1 MHYQEFSKR
10 IKEKYPQYNDIDD
23 RELATKIVAKYP
35 QYQVDFDDNRVAS
48 QTVSTQQGANNSS
61 PIYPQVEQP
70 PVSPQ
75 GTTFAEGMGRIGNAV
90 STGVGNF
97 VDTVKAN
104 PMQFTKDSVNS
115 FVVQPTKEFL
125 GNVVN
130 PDVKKSPWLALAGG
144 IAKGA
149 VELPQNIQNT
159 VADIQDTYHGVEGMH
174 NKWNYTDS
182 IKDAV
187 KSNPVTNLAYETV
200 AEPMRNNEGLTTLAE
215 FGGMGGAG
223 LAPVKGISKLNNMA
237 KVANQTARITA
248 KLDDAQKLKYAKQI
262 DKLAKKRVAENA
274 KTYINPALKEF
285 NDNVLLGG
293 ALGALEGETLEERAS
308 NAVGGFATGAIAHGA
323 VKGAGKA
330 YNKAKPAINEAIKN
344 ASESD
349 LISKGI
355 ANIDSMLNTNISKNA
370 NELTQKRKEYRDL
383 ISKDTSLAKNLDQK
397 NTEFLESLGELSEQE
412 NLELLERI
420 KQGDKKYSYAEK
432 KAERKQ
438 KAIEQQKAREAK
450 EQQEAKEFF
459 DNLLEEEKA
468 STAPVSEVSNPVDIN
483 TPKLEGTAVKTHELP
498 ASVNPKKSHKEKI
511 ARQQEIIKQ
520 QGGVQ
525 ASDPS
530 KLNIDI
536 KSQIEAK
543 RRSKPRSF
551 VVEKSGDNT
560 YFHGEDGVSKVYNKN
575 GKSAYVAEGAR
586 SLEKRTAGEENVYKN
601 HEFYDNV
608 VEDGVNKNY
617 VKEGYHEVDA
627 SEPLY
632 KYSQDTTPEF
642 MKWYDEY
649 SKADSKTKN
658 KMLSE
663 KLKSY
668 KTQDE
673 ASKFYEK
680 FSEQEMMGNQAK
692 RAKKVG
698 DETYDTADVS
708 ETKRLTEAIENDGIS
723 YEKANKVEAEDS
735 KAFKA
740 YVNKSL
746 DSMYRGK
753 AKNAKTYIKGT
764 LMAWKNSAD
773 FQKEYNKIIDKIGKS
788 GFSPKAQEAMI
799 NEINAIADSVVNAKK
814 RFNVTYKKTE
824 FKQGE
829 LYKNAI
835 KELENANA
843 RGDLAKGKQI
853 IERNDFKRKYL
864 DANGQKALDE
874 HYTKSVEKAHKGL
887 SELGIELS
895 NENGTY
901 TAKLNKEKAIEW
913 AKNEVKAKIKDETKL
928 KKALDLLD
936 KKPEV
941 AIERAKSR
949 GQKILDANKNIIA
962 NDIKFAYEASQK
974 QFKEGKLVETGDTW
988 DRQSSDVDAGARRAE
1003 QTTKGIAEALRRDDG
1018 YTVKELSN
1026 AIKGFDKKSPE
1037 EVIKTYEKYGDL
1049 LDKQYI
1055 EESGKESVPVSELPS
1070 TKYRNIINNAFDN
1083 SSFGIP
1089 SITKLYKG
1097 FKDRLD
1103 IAKASAKA
1111 MTIDKLSQ
1119 KVEFF
1124 KEFKEDLKEFGDI
1137 KVSPMPNSM
1146 KTSSL
1151 TGKALF
1157 SIKTAFI
1164 NMDLIGNDRIKFA
1177 TTLGHELEHFK
1188 QDKLYKE
1195 YKKVPDQQKTQEM
1208 FEHIEAYEECLKVN
1222 EEKNNFY
1229 ANNVEVLSN
1238 ISRALKNLTREQKE
1252 AYINNLSRKERG
1264 IYERY
1269 KTLYN
1274 NYHNTR
1280 FEVQSREAGVKFAEK
1295 VVNSGKQRLSLGRNR
1310 RHDATGLRG
1319 WNDRSGDVQ
1328 ARTQTQSGLGE
1339 TSVSRGFD
1347 SEEINSKGKMDEAN
1361 TEAKSIQEEKVV
1373 KFTEGEFSNEKI
1385 NGNDQRRV
1393 LGDGVKVQKSNLVG
1407 TVKDGNR
1414 SNDSRKMYDQHG
1426 TSNRKLSQKERGG
1439 LNEVVRQSKEILDEF
1454 KQPTD
1459 TYSKF
1464 ESKSAEV
1471 RGAKWVADKL
1481 NKDILQAKLD
1491 DGEITQEQATNRL
1504 IQQGGGEDAVYLK
1517 QISSKQGKIIFGE
1530 KENTKVGIYGEKK
1543 SDGLAI
1549 KGSAQKYLANR
1560 FEEHIRIQR
1569 DQNIIKFLKENFS
1582 NQQKKGF
1589 VPVNTK
1595 LLRIAMT
1602 RGFSK
1607 AWYETLV
1614 KGESAIREVFPNEAQ
1629 AKAWVDLSTRTK
1641 ANEADLYIPED
1652 LFEMSIT
1659 GEKELPLDYLKTY
1672 GRKIGINQFKAMG
1685 KIAGAMLDYHN
1696 DRFKRKVLTSASFF
1710 TNNRFGNQIMLMA
1723 NASSPAEYFRSIKDA
1738 TKLKDIDVPAEIL
1751 ESTLAE
1757 TIQQELGGGSKLSFI
1772 DGVNEIK
1779 KGNTSVKRYFSNNQN
1794 NFLDNI
1800 VRLLDGTYIDAKQFD
1815 NPIHKAIAHSI
1826 NGIIAEPNAW
1836 FKQLSNTMM
1845 GINAKAERFERKQAF
1860 AQSLNK
1866 MQKEKVTQTARK
1878 MATVKHLVE
1887 EIKSDS
1893 ILRQTVIDKV
1903 ADVLGDYNNFN
1914 KFEKN
1919 FMKRIIPFY
1928 AWNRTILRHS
1938 IALCKDNPTKLALI
1952 ALKTLELHTQ
1962 DDGLEDYQH
1971 GALKTGIYDK
1981 TAGKNLVI
1989 NKTKM
1994 IPYATLFDMA
2004 SGESIGSISPGIKK
2018 PIEAVQG
2025 EKWFKPSSEIQNKRY
2040 KRMSHK
2046 GQKGYLDTKT
2056 GEFKEGG
2063 LPTGARLAYVGK
2075 DALETVYPHI
2085 GSPLTKGVLSKDVID
2100 HHNKTG
2106 EWRLPD
2112 KQYDA
2117 SLGGFYDGDYI
2128 GSYNGKA
2135 KKRSA
2140 KMKMDLGHQV
2150 ANRLTGLGLQPE
2162 QRKAQKEKWKKQSR
2176 KLRGY

>member
-35 QYQVDFDDNRVAS
+35 QYQVDFNDNRVAP
-48 QTVSTQQGANNSS
+48 QTVSTPQKASNSS
-61 PIYPQVEQP
+61 PIYPQVEQS
-70 PVSPQ
+70 PVTSQ

-104 PMQFTKDSVNS
+104 PMQFAKDSVNS
-115 FVVQPTKEFL
+115 FVVQPAKEFL
-125 GNVVN
+125 GNVLN

-159 VADIQDTYHGVEGMH
+159 VADIQDTYHGVKGMH

-262 DKLAKKRVAENA
+262 DKLAKKRVAESA

-308 NAVGGFATGAIAHGA
+308 NAVGGLATGAIAHGA
-323 VKGAGKA
+323 IKGAGKA

-355 ANIDSMLNTNISKNA
+355 ANIDSSLNTNISKNA

-383 ISKDTSLAKNLDQK
+383 ISKDTSLAKNL
-397 NTEFLESLGELSEQE
+397 TEEQIKALEKADELSTQEQ
-412 NLELLERI
+412 LELFERNL
-420 KQGDKKYSYAEK
+420 QGDKKYSYAEK

-438 KAIEQQKAREAK
+438 KDIEQQKAREAK
-450 EQQEAKEFF
+450 EQQETKEFF
-459 DNLLEEEKA
+459 DNLLEEENA

-498 ASVNPKKSHKEKI
+498 ASVNPKKLRKDKI

-520 QGGVQ
+520 QGGVK
-525 ASDPS
+525 ASDQPF
-530 KLNIDI
+530 NIDI

-586 SLEKRTAGEENVYKN
+586 SLEKRTAGEENIYKN

-617 VKEGYHEVDA
+617 VKEGYHEIDA

-632 KYSQDTTPEF
+632 KYSQDASPEF

-708 ETKRLTEAIENDGIS
+708 ETKRLTEAIEKEDIQ
-723 YEKANKVEAEDS
+723 YEKANKTEAEDS

-740 YVNKSL
+740 YVNKAW
-746 DSMYRGK
+746 DGMPRGR
-753 AKNAKTYIKGT
+753 
-764 LMAWKNSAD
+764 MKNSQSYVKGVLNSCRDTAS
-773 FQKEYNKIIDKIGKS
+773 FQKEYNRFITATQKR
-788 GFSPKAQEAMI
+788 GFSPKVQEAMV
-799 NEINAIADSVVNAKK
+799 NEINAIADSVVANKK
-814 RFNVTYKKTE
+814 QFGVEYKKTE
-824 FKQGE
+824 FKTGE

-835 KELENANA
+835 KELQDANA
-843 RGDLAKGKQI
+843 RGDLAKGKQV
-853 IERNDFKRKYL
+853 IERNDLKRKYI
-864 DANGQKALDE
+864 DSEAQKALDE
-874 HYTKSVEKAHKGL
+874 HYTKSVERAYGNL
-887 SELGIELS
+887 AELGIDVVFKD
-895 NENGTY
+895 GGY
-901 TAKLNKEKAIEW
+901 TATFDKARALSWAKKQVEAKLGNDKVKLEKALKQLE
-913 AKNEVKAKIKDETKL
+913 KNPNIAYERVKQ
-928 KKALDLLD
+928 KA
-936 KKPEV
+936 
-941 AIERAKSR
+941 
-949 GQKILDANKNIIA
+949 QKIYDANKNIIA
-962 NDIKFAYEASQK
+962 NDIKFAYEAPQK

-988 DRQSSDVDAGARRAE
+988 DRQSSDVDAGTRRAE
-1003 QTTKGIAEALRRDDG
+1003 QTAKGIENIITKEEG
-1018 YTVKELSN
+1018 YTSQELTKALDNLKGKSAKEYM
-1026 AIKGFDKKSPE
+1026 AM
-1037 EVIKTYEKYGDL
+1037 YEQYGDL
-1049 LDKQYI
+1049 LDRQYI
-1055 EESGKESVPVSELPS
+1055 ANSGKESVPVSELPS
-1070 TKYRNIINNAFDN
+1070 NTYKRVKAIDEFDTIVKNNGELKAGKISNKDYAKYGTDENLKQYAKDYPDSEIVIDKHSDTGLGAYFDNTTENIFVNADYQGSFTKKFVLDHEFRHSQQWKDPANQRIFEELWEITKNYTKSKLEATRASELVKEFYQEGKLKLRFKKDGSLHSLTVKKLNELLGEDMAKKYIDYCQNAVAYVNHILEKDANSFAQGVDNGSISKQLRTNNGVSSTKYNSSTLDGQGGRRGNNAN
-1083 SSFGIP
+1083 
-1089 SITKLYKG
+1089 
-1097 FKDRLD
+1097 
-1103 IAKASAKA
+1103 
-1111 MTIDKLSQ
+1111 
-1119 KVEFF
+1119 
-1124 KEFKEDLKEFGDI
+1124 
-1137 KVSPMPNSM
+1137 
-1146 KTSSL
+1146 
-1151 TGKALF
+1151 
-1157 SIKTAFI
+1157 
-1164 NMDLIGNDRIKFA
+1164 
-1177 TTLGHELEHFK
+1177 
-1188 QDKLYKE
+1188 
-1195 YKKVPDQQKTQEM
+1195 
-1208 FEHIEAYEECLKVN
+1208 
-1222 EEKNNFY
+1222 
-1229 ANNVEVLSN
+1229 
-1238 ISRALKNLTREQKE
+1238 
-1252 AYINNLSRKERG
+1252 
-1264 IYERY
+1264 
-1269 KTLYN
+1269 
-1274 NYHNTR
+1274 
-1280 FEVQSREAGVKFAEK
+1280 
-1295 VVNSGKQRLSLGRNR
+1295 GRVR
-1310 RHDATGLRG
+1310 R
-1319 WNDRSGDVQ
+1319 
-1328 ARTQTQSGLGE
+1328 
-1339 TSVSRGFD
+1339 
-1347 SEEINSKGKMDEAN
+1347 NSKGKMDEAN

-1373 KFTEGEFSNEKI
+1373 KFIENEFN
-1385 NGNDQRRV
+1385 
-1393 LGDGVKVQKSNLVG
+1393 
-1407 TVKDGNR
+1407 
-1414 SNDSRKMYDQHG
+1414 
-1426 TSNRKLSQKERGG
+1426 
-1439 LNEVVRQSKEILDEF
+1439 
-1454 KQPTD
+1454 QPTD

-1471 RGAKWVADKL
+1471 RGVQHHFNELDKRSFNL
-1481 NKDILQAKLD
+1481 FDKY
-1491 DGEITQEQATNRL
+1491 GTYTPEQMRNR
-1504 IQQGGGEDAVYLK
+1504 IRKQGGGDDAVYFK
-1517 QISSKQGKIIFGE
+1517 QAGQAQGKVTFGE
-1530 KENTKVGIYGEKK
+1530 QENTKVGFTGEKK
-1543 SDGLAI
+1543 YDGLKQ
-1549 KGSAQKYLANR
+1549 KGSRSQSLALGFQKD
-1560 FEEHIRIQR
+1560 IRLNHY
-1569 DQNIIKFLKENFS
+1569 DQCIEFLKRNFD
-1582 NQQKKGF
+1582 NTPREGF

-1595 LLRIAMT
+1595 LLFNTMFH
-1602 RGFSK
+1602 GQSK
-1607 AWYETLV
+1607 AYYETLA
-1614 KGESAIREVFPNEAQ
+1614 KGESAIREVFTNKAQ
-1629 AKAWVDLSTRTK
+1629 ADNWVKLAERIKAS
-1641 ANEADLYIPED
+1641 EADLYIPKD

-1685 KIAGAMLDYHN
+1685 KIAGAMLDYYN

-1738 TKLKDIDVPAEIL
+1738 IKLKDSDIPTEIL

-1757 TIQQELGGGSKLSFI
+1757 AVWQETGGKVGNKLNHLKGVKDNL
-1772 DGVNEIK
+1772 DGKNS
-1779 KGNTSVKRYFSNNQN
+1779 TKRYFSENRNNA
-1794 NFLDNI
+1794 FDNL
-1800 VRLLDGTYIDAKQFD
+1800 VRVLDGVMINTDGLTSGKKLLAQGANIAL
-1815 NPIHKAIAHSI
+1815 AI
-1826 NGIIAEPNAW
+1826 PNAV
-1836 FKQLSNTMM
+1836 FKEISNTMM

-2063 LPTGARLAYVGK
+2063 LPTGARLAYLGK

-2085 GSPLTKGVLSKDVID
+2085 GSPLTKGVSLDVIE

-2128 GSYNGKA
+2128 GSYNGNCYWQGCHNSPKTSYNSTS
-2135 KKRSA
+2135 KYCKNI
-2140 KMKMDLGHQV
+2140 D
-2150 ANRLTGLGLQPE
+2150 
-2162 QRKAQKEKWKKQSR
+2162 
-2176 KLRGY
+2176 

>member
-35 QYQVDFDDNRVAS
+35 QYQVDFDDNRVAP
-48 QTVSTQQGANNSS
+48 QTVSTPQGTSNSS
-61 PIYPQVEQP
+61 PIYPQVEQS

-104 PMQFTKDSVNS
+104 PMQFAKDSVNS
-115 FVVQPTKEFL
+115 FVVQPAKEFL
-125 GNVVN
+125 GNVLN

-182 IKDAV
+182 IKEAV

-223 LAPVKGISKLNNMA
+223 IAPVKAISKLDNMA

-262 DKLAKKRVAENA
+262 DKLAKKRVSEGA
-274 KTYINPALKEF
+274 KAYINPALKEF

-308 NAVGGFATGAIAHGA
+308 NAVGGLATGAIAHGA

-330 YNKAKPAINEAIKN
+330 YNKAKPVINEVIN
-344 ASESD
+344 GISEAD
-349 LISKGI
+349 WISKRI
-355 ANIDSMLNTNISKNA
+355 ADIDSSLNTNISKNA

-438 KAIEQQKAREAK
+438 KAIEQQKARVEK
-450 EQQEAKEFF
+450 EQQETKEFF
-459 DNLLEEEKA
+459 DNLLEEENA

-483 TPKLEGTAVKTHELP
+483 TPKLEGTTVKTHELP
-498 ASVNPKKSHKEKI
+498 AGKKVHINANPKNKVGAEISKERYEELYGKDKKARQKELNEKWDLGREVTKEEFDQIKANKKSYKEKV
-511 ARQQEIIKQ
+511 ARQRELAEQ
-520 QGGVQ
+520 QGGFKPLEQPLSDISVSNATPSVAKNNRTIDRKGRVTVWNPDGTIKTRFKRTTKQQ
-525 ASDPS
+525 APEAPVSVREELPLKQENWGKVEKLEPGEALGVKEANRDLYELRTKPQKNTNKLDADNNIIESPEYVKDKYVKPEDAQHLEDLLPSDKES
-530 KLNIDI
+530 LAKE
-536 KSQIEAK
+536 IEAQNITK
-543 RRSKPRSF
+543 DVPRVNLKEDLVKSTPAQRMADKLHNERR
-551 VVEKSGDNT
+551 
-560 YFHGEDGVSKVYNKN
+560 
-575 GKSAYVAEGAR
+575 
-586 SLEKRTAGEENVYKN
+586 
-601 HEFYDNV
+601 
-608 VEDGVNKNY
+608 
-617 VKEGYHEVDA
+617 
-627 SEPLY
+627 
-632 KYSQDTTPEF
+632 Q
-642 MKWYDEY
+642 
-649 SKADSKTKN
+649 KTWK
-658 KMLSE
+658 E
-663 KLKSY
+663 KLKSRVKSLNDETQTKSMEELIY
-668 KTQDE
+668 GDEKNQVKGASVKSSTAQAEANRAREMKQYEDIPVSNKAEFRDPITLEEVKIEKTKSN
-673 ASKFYEK
+673 AGTT
-680 FSEQEMMGNQAK
+680 FSERINNIIKSKQDGKHLSLGDIWNV
-692 RAKKVG
+692 KKHSNIVL
-698 DETYDTADVS
+698 
-708 ETKRLTEAIENDGIS
+708 R
-723 YEKANKVEAEDS
+723 
-735 KAFKA
+735 
-740 YVNKSL
+740 
-746 DSMYRGK
+746 
-753 AKNAKTYIKGT
+753 
-764 LMAWKNSAD
+764 
-773 FQKEYNKIIDKIGKS
+773 
-788 GFSPKAQEAMI
+788 
-799 NEINAIADSVVNAKK
+799 
-814 RFNVTYKKTE
+814 
-824 FKQGE
+824 
-829 LYKNAI
+829 KNAI
-835 KELENANA
+835 WNDAVRDFRLKSRKKEYIKKNRKELENIDQAIKNGKKLDYQQQNILDGYIARKDAVDIFKPKHFAMANKDYAKLIKGKGIDNLNIIITDNKKIAGGA
-843 RGDLAKGKQI
+843 RGQFNRHTNDI
-853 IERNDFKRKYL
+853 IIHRGNRTEAEIVSTIMHESQHAMDIMKIKSLPDNHPYKVFFEENANDY
-864 DANGQKALDE
+864 
-874 HYTKSVEKAHKGL
+874 
-887 SELGIELS
+887 
-895 NENGTY
+895 
-901 TAKLNKEKAIEW
+901 KAIVDYLTDNNLNLQREHL
-913 AKNEVKAKIKDETKL
+913 ANQLVANKLEHLLPFKNDKFIIDNLQEYATLLNEEVIANHIT
-928 KKALDLLD
+928 
-936 KKPEV
+936 PEV
-941 AIERAKSR
+941 ADFLYK
-949 GQKILDANKNIIA
+949 DAEK
-962 NDIKFAYEASQK
+962 
-974 QFKEGKLVETGDTW
+974 
-988 DRQSSDVDAGARRAE
+988 
-1003 QTTKGIAEALRRDDG
+1003 LRRYYDDFFEARAFN
-1018 YTVKELSN
+1018 TEN
-1026 AIKGFDKKSPE
+1026 NIKN
-1037 EVIKTYEKYGDL
+1037 GDL
-1049 LDKQYI
+1049 
-1055 EESGKESVPVSELPS
+1055 
-1070 TKYRNIINNAFDN
+1070 F
-1083 SSFGIP
+1083 
-1089 SITKLYKG
+1089 
-1097 FKDRLD
+1097 
-1103 IAKASAKA
+1103 
-1111 MTIDKLSQ
+1111 
-1119 KVEFF
+1119 
-1124 KEFKEDLKEFGDI
+1124 
-1137 KVSPMPNSM
+1137 
-1146 KTSSL
+1146 
-1151 TGKALF
+1151 
-1157 SIKTAFI
+1157 
-1164 NMDLIGNDRIKFA
+1164 
-1177 TTLGHELEHFK
+1177 
-1188 QDKLYKE
+1188 
-1195 YKKVPDQQKTQEM
+1195 
-1208 FEHIEAYEECLKVN
+1208 YE
-1222 EEKNNFY
+1222 
-1229 ANNVEVLSN
+1229 
-1238 ISRALKNLTREQKE
+1238 
-1252 AYINNLSRKERG
+1252 
-1264 IYERY
+1264 
-1269 KTLYN
+1269 
-1274 NYHNTR
+1274 
-1280 FEVQSREAGVKFAEK
+1280 
-1295 VVNSGKQRLSLGRNR
+1295 LGRHIQKSNGGNILNR
-1310 RHDATGLRG
+1310 GY
-1319 WNDRSGDVQ
+1319 
-1328 ARTQTQSGLGE
+1328 ARTQGQGHIAYRSVQQTEHRPHSGKNVQTNNRE
-1339 TSVSRGFD
+1339 KGFLELD
-1347 SEEINSKGKMDEAN
+1347 SS
-1361 TEAKSIQEEKVV
+1361 
-1373 KFTEGEFSNEKI
+1373 EFN
-1385 NGNDQRRV
+1385 
-1393 LGDGVKVQKSNLVG
+1393 
-1407 TVKDGNR
+1407 
-1414 SNDSRKMYDQHG
+1414 
-1426 TSNRKLSQKERGG
+1426 
-1439 LNEVVRQSKEILDEF
+1439 
-1454 KQPTD
+1454 QPTD

-1685 KIAGAMLDYHN
+1685 KIAGAMLDYYN

-1738 TKLKDIDVPAEIL
+1738 IKLKDSDIPTEIL

-1757 TIQQELGGGSKLSFI
+1757 TIQQELGGDSKLSFI

-1860 AQSLNK
+1860 AQTLNK
-1866 MQKEKVTQTARK
+1866 IQKDKVTQTARK
-1878 MATVKHLVE
+1878 MATVKHLIE

-1994 IPYATLFDMA
+1994 IPYATLFDMIDTIRGKAPGGGLGQA
-2004 SGESIGSISPGIKK
+2004 SPMIKK
-2018 PIEAVQG
+2018 TWEAIKG
-2025 EKWFKPSSEIQNKRY
+2025 EKQFKPSSEIQNKRY

-2046 GQKGYLDTKT
+2046 GQNGYLDTKT

-2063 LPTGARLAYVGK
+2063 LPAGARLAYLGK

-2085 GSPLTKGVLSKDVID
+2085 GSPLTKGVLSKDVIE

-2162 QRKAQKEKWKKQSR
+2162 QRKAKKEKWKKQSR

>member
-35 QYQVDFDDNRVAS
+35 QYQVDFDDNRVAP
-48 QTVSTQQGANNSS
+48 QTVSTPQGTSNSS
-61 PIYPQVEQP
+61 PIYPKVEQS

-75 GTTFAEGMGRIGNAV
+75 GTTFAEGMGRIGSAV

-104 PMQFTKDSVNS
+104 PMQFAKDSVNS
-115 FVVQPTKEFL
+115 FVFQPAKEFL

-130 PDVKKSPWLALAGG
+130 SDVKKSPWLALAGG

-262 DKLAKKRVAENA
+262 DKLAKKRVAEGA
-274 KTYINPALKEF
+274 KTYVNPGLKEF
-285 NDNVLLGG
+285 SDNVLLGG

-308 NAVGGFATGAIAHGA
+308 NAVGGFATGALAHGA
-323 VKGAGKA
+323 IKGAGKA
-330 YNKAKPAINEAIKN
+330 YNKAKPVINEAIKN

-383 ISKDTSLAKNLDQK
+383 ISKDTTLAKNL
-397 NTEFLESLGELSEQE
+397 TEEQIKALEKSDELSTQEQ
-412 NLELLERI
+412 LELFERNL
-420 KQGDKKYSYAEK
+420 QGDKKYSYAEK

-438 KAIEQQKAREAK
+438 KAIEQQKARVEK

-459 DNLLEEEKA
+459 DNLLEEENA
-468 STAPVSEVSNPVDIN
+468 STAPVSEVSYPVDIN
-483 TPKLEGTAVKTHELP
+483 TPKLEGSAVKTHELP
-498 ASVNPKKSHKEKI
+498 VSVNPKKSRKEKI

-560 YFHGEDGVSKVYNKN
+560 YFHGEDGVSKVYGKN
-575 GKSAYVAEGAR
+575 GESAYVAEGAR
-586 SLEKRTAGEENVYKN
+586 SLEKRTAGEENIYKN

-617 VKEGYHEVDA
+617 VKEGYHEIDA

-632 KYSQDTTPEF
+632 KYSQDTSPEF

-708 ETKRLTEAIENDGIS
+708 ETKRLTEAIEKEDIQ
-723 YEKANKVEAEDS
+723 YEKANKTEVEDS

-740 YVNKSL
+740 YVNKAW
-746 DSMYRGK
+746 DAMPRGR
-753 AKNAKTYIKGT
+753 
-764 LMAWKNSAD
+764 MKNSQSYVKGVLNSCRDTAT
-773 FQKEYNKIIDKIGKS
+773 FQKEYDRFIEATQKRGY
-788 GFSPKAQEAMI
+788 SPKVQEAMV
-799 NEINAIADSVVNAKK
+799 NEINIIADSIIENKK
-814 RFNVTYKKTE
+814 KFGVEYKKHEAKSTDI
-824 FKQGE
+824 
-829 LYKNAI
+829 YNNAI
-835 KELENANA
+835 KELQDANT

-853 IERNDFKRKYL
+853 IERNDLKRKYI
-864 DANGQKALDE
+864 DSEAQKALDE
-874 HYTKSVEKAHKGL
+874 HYTKSVERAYSDL
-887 SELGIELS
+887 AELGIDVVFKD
-895 NENGTY
+895 GGY
-901 TAKLNKEKAIEW
+901 TATFDKTRALSWAKKQVEAKLGNDKVKLEKALKQLE
-913 AKNEVKAKIKDETKL
+913 KNPNIAY
-928 KKALDLLD
+928 
-936 KKPEV
+936 
-941 AIERAKSR
+941 ERAKQKA
-949 GQKILDANKNIIA
+949 QKIYDANKNIIA
-962 NDIKFAYEASQK
+962 NDIKFAYEAPQK

-988 DRQSSDVDAGARRAE
+988 DRQSSDVDAGTRRAE
-1003 QTTKGIAEALRRDDG
+1003 QTAKGIENIITKEEG
-1018 YTVKELSN
+1018 YTSQELTKALDNLKGKSAKEYM
-1026 AIKGFDKKSPE
+1026 AM
-1037 EVIKTYEKYGDL
+1037 YEQYGDL
-1049 LDKQYI
+1049 LDRQYI
-1055 EESGKESVPVSELPS
+1055 ANSGKESVPVSELPS
-1070 TKYRNIINNAFDN
+1070 NTYKRVKAIDEFDTVVKENNGELKAGKISNKDYAKYGTDENLKQYAKDYPDSEIIVETN
-1083 SSFGIP
+1083 SNHSTGGGFNTSTENMHIYN
-1089 SITKLYKG
+1089 SYKG
-1097 FKDRLD
+1097 ATPLEFVIKHEYRHSQQWKDPKAQELFLD
-1103 IAKASAKA
+1103 SSIKTQAFEDAWQQHSSDYLKVVQYLKDNNITLKRNKNGAINKTQLNKIA
-1111 MTIDKLSQ
+1111 
-1119 KVEFF
+1119 
-1124 KEFKEDLKEFGDI
+1124 KEFGDN
-1137 KVSPMPNSM
+1137 V
-1146 KTSSL
+1146 
-1151 TGKALF
+1151 
-1157 SIKTAFI
+1157 
-1164 NMDLIGNDRIKFA
+1164 
-1177 TTLGHELEHFK
+1177 
-1188 QDKLYKE
+1188 
-1195 YKKVPDQQKTQEM
+1195 
-1208 FEHIEAYEECLKVN
+1208 
-1222 EEKNNFY
+1222 KNNFVDVLY
-1229 ANNVEVLSN
+1229 KYEDYVNHPLEVDANNFAKGVYNGQGTSELQA
-1238 ISRALKNLTREQKE
+1238 ILHRGTTTT
-1252 AYINNLSRKERG
+1252 NNK
-1264 IYERY
+1264 
-1269 KTLYN
+1269 
-1274 NYHNTR
+1274 
-1280 FEVQSREAGVKFAEK
+1280 
-1295 VVNSGKQRLSLGRNR
+1295 RN
-1310 RHDATGLRG
+1310 AI
-1319 WNDRSGDVQ
+1319 Q
-1328 ARTQTQSGLGE
+1328 ARTNNGRI
-1339 TSVSRGFD
+1339 VSMASREYDTRG
-1347 SEEINSKGKMDEAN
+1347 NSKGKMDEAN
-1361 TEAKSIQEEKVV
+1361 AETKSIQEEKVV
-1373 KFTEGEFSNEKI
+1373 KFIENEFN
-1385 NGNDQRRV
+1385 
-1393 LGDGVKVQKSNLVG
+1393 
-1407 TVKDGNR
+1407 
-1414 SNDSRKMYDQHG
+1414 
-1426 TSNRKLSQKERGG
+1426 
-1439 LNEVVRQSKEILDEF
+1439 
-1454 KQPTD
+1454 QPTD

-1471 RGAKWVADKL
+1471 RGVQHHFKEL
-1481 NKDILQAKLD
+1481 NKRAEELYTKYD
-1491 DGEITQEQATNRL
+1491 TYTPEQMRNRL
-1504 IQQGGGEDAVYLK
+1504 RQQGGGDDAVYF
-1517 QISSKQGKIIFGE
+1517 KQGGQAQGKVSFGE
-1530 KENTKVGIYGEKK
+1530 QENTKVGFTGEKK
-1543 SDGLAI
+1543 YDGLKQ
-1549 KGSAQKYLANR
+1549 KGSTSQSLAMQFNR
-1560 FEEHIRIQR
+1560 DIRLNHVDKCIEFFKRNFDNQP
-1569 DQNIIKFLKENFS
+1569 KE
-1582 NQQKKGF
+1582 GF

-1595 LLRIAMT
+1595 LLFNTMAH
-1602 RGFSK
+1602 GKSK
-1607 AWYETLV
+1607 AFYETLM
-1614 KGESAIREVFPNEAQ
+1614 KGEDAIREVFTNKAQ
-1629 AKAWVDLSTRTK
+1629 ADNWVNFAERIK
-1641 ANEADLYIPED
+1641 ANEADLYIPKD

-1672 GRKIGINQFKAMG
+1672 GRKAGSVNQIKAMG
-1685 KIAGAMLDYHN
+1685 KIAGAMLDYYN

-1738 TKLKDIDVPAEIL
+1738 IKLKDSDIPTEIL

-1757 TIQQELGGGSKLSFI
+1757 AVWQETGGKVGNKFNPLKGVKDNL
-1772 DGVNEIK
+1772 DGK
-1779 KGNTSVKRYFSNNQN
+1779 HSTKRYFSENRNNA
-1794 NFLDNI
+1794 FDNL
-1800 VRLLDGTYIDAKQFD
+1800 VRVLDGVMINTESLSGGKKLLAQGANIAL
-1815 NPIHKAIAHSI
+1815 AI
-1826 NGIIAEPNAW
+1826 PNAV
-1836 FKQLSNTMM
+1836 FKEISNTMM
-1845 GINAKAERFERKQAF
+1845 SINAKAERFERKQAF

-1866 MQKEKVTQTARK
+1866 IQKEKVTQTARK
-1878 MATVKHLVE
+1878 IATVKHLIE

-1893 ILRQTVIDKV
+1893 ILRQAVIDKV

-2040 KRMSHK
+2040 KRMSNK

-2063 LPTGARLAYVGK
+2063 LPAGARLAYVGK

-2085 GSPLTKGVLSKDVID
+2085 GSPLTKGLFSGDVIE

>member
-1 MHYQEFSKR
+1 M
-10 IKEKYPQYNDIDD
+10 
-23 RELATKIVAKYP
+23 AKSFWDEEDF
-35 QYQVDFDDNRVAS
+35 QQVNNGSFWDEQDFINTNRVAP
-48 QTVSTQQGANNSS
+48 QTVSTPIGTNTSS
-61 PIYPQVEQP
+61 PTYPQVEQS
-70 PVSPQ
+70 PVTSQ
-75 GTTFAEGMGRIGNAV
+75 GTTFAEGMGRVGNAV

-104 PMQFTKDSVNS
+104 PMQFAKDSVNS
-115 FVVQPTKEFL
+115 FVVQPAKEFL
-125 GNVVN
+125 GNVLN

-182 IKDAV
+182 IKDSV

-223 LAPVKGISKLNNMA
+223 ITPVKAISKLDNMA

-308 NAVGGFATGAIAHGA
+308 NAVGGLATGAIAHGA

-330 YNKAKPAINEAIKN
+330 YNKAKPVVNEVIKGV
-344 ASESD
+344 SEAD
-349 LISKGI
+349 WVSKRI
-355 ANIDSMLNTNISKNA
+355 ADIDNMLNTNISKNA

-383 ISKDTSLAKNLDQK
+383 ISKDTSLAKNL
-397 NTEFLESLGELSEQE
+397 TEEQIKALEKADELSTQEQ
-412 NLELLERI
+412 LELFERNL
-420 KQGDKKYSYAEK
+420 QGDKKYSYAEK

-438 KAIEQQKAREAK
+438 KAIEQQKAREVK

-459 DNLLEEEKA
+459 DNLLEEENA

-498 ASVNPKKSHKEKI
+498 AGKKVHINSNPKNKVGAEISKERYEELYGKDKKARQKELNEKWDLGREVTKEEFDQIKAKKKSYKEKVAI
-511 ARQQEIIKQ
+511 QRELAEQ
-520 QGGVQ
+520 QGGFKPLEQPLSDISVSNATPSVAKNNRTIDKKGRVTVWNPDGTIKTRFKRTTKQQ
-525 ASDPS
+525 A
-530 KLNIDI
+530 
-536 KSQIEAK
+536 
-543 RRSKPRSF
+543 
-551 VVEKSGDNT
+551 VEKTREILDS
-560 YFHGEDGVSKVYNKN
+560 EK
-575 GKSAYVAEGAR
+575 AEGSDSSIWYEQKAKGEFGTNKLDKDN
-586 SLEKRTAGEENVYKN
+586 SL
-601 HEFYDNV
+601 
-608 VEDGVNKNY
+608 
-617 VKEGYHEVDA
+617 
-627 SEPLY
+627 
-632 KYSQDTTPEF
+632 
-642 MKWYDEY
+642 
-649 SKADSKTKN
+649 
-658 KMLSE
+658 
-663 KLKSY
+663 
-668 KTQDE
+668 
-673 ASKFYEK
+673 
-680 FSEQEMMGNQAK
+680 
-692 RAKKVG
+692 VG
-698 DETYDTADVS
+698 DYS
-708 ETKRLTEAIENDGIS
+708 EAQRLGMHEE
-723 YEKANKVEAEDS
+723 
-735 KAFKA
+735 
-740 YVNKSL
+740 
-746 DSMYRGK
+746 
-753 AKNAKTYIKGT
+753 
-764 LMAWKNSAD
+764 
-773 FQKEYNKIIDKIGKS
+773 
-788 GFSPKAQEAMI
+788 
-799 NEINAIADSVVNAKK
+799 
-814 RFNVTYKKTE
+814 
-824 FKQGE
+824 
-829 LYKNAI
+829 
-835 KELENANA
+835 
-843 RGDLAKGKQI
+843 
-853 IERNDFKRKYL
+853 
-864 DANGQKALDE
+864 
-874 HYTKSVEKAHKGL
+874 
-887 SELGIELS
+887 
-895 NENGTY
+895 
-901 TAKLNKEKAIEW
+901 
-913 AKNEVKAKIKDETKL
+913 
-928 KKALDLLD
+928 
-936 KKPEV
+936 
-941 AIERAKSR
+941 
-949 GQKILDANKNIIA
+949 
-962 NDIKFAYEASQK
+962 
-974 QFKEGKLVETGDTW
+974 
-988 DRQSSDVDAGARRAE
+988 AGARLEPTDTKSLQKEIDQWNEKDFKNKTRQLE
-1003 QTTKGIAEALRRDDG
+1003 EHLPDNENNKVQIDGITKRYLNTTGVYKLPADLNPKGKGKIIKKEVKLSTGETITRDSYIPKYKGLASKLRDRK
-1018 YTVKELSN
+1018 TMPK
-1026 AIKGFDKKSPE
+1026 AIKAIDALLRLEPSVEVRNTLTHLYKQSPNT
-1037 EVIKTYEKYGDL
+1037 I
-1049 LDKQYI
+1049 KQYI
-1055 EESGKESVPVSELPS
+1055 KQRVQEKGLNYNLDSNIELKSKKQIAREQKQVRTFMEDEPMKGIS
-1070 TKYRNIINNAFDN
+1070 NAFDSDN
-1083 SSFGIP
+1083 FGIP
-1089 SITKLYKG
+1089 IISKLYKG
-1097 FKDRLD
+1097 FKYRLD

-1137 KVSPMPNSM
+1137 KVAPMPHSM
-1146 KTSSL
+1146 KTDTL
-1151 TGKALF
+1151 TGKALH

-1164 NMDLIGNDRIKFA
+1164 NMDLIRGDKIKFA
-1177 TTLGHELEHFK
+1177 RTLAHELEHFK
-1188 QDKLYKE
+1188 QEKLYNE
-1195 YKKVPDQQKTQEM
+1195 YLKVPEDQRSQEM
-1208 FEHIEAYEECLKVN
+1208 IDHIEAYKECLRVN

-1229 ANNVEVLSN
+1229 MDNADVLSS
-1238 ISRALKNLTREQKE
+1238 ISSKLKGLSSVQKIDV
-1252 AYINNLSRKERG
+1252 INNLSRKERG

-1274 NYHNTR
+1274 NYYNTK
-1280 FEVQSREAGVKFAEK
+1280 FEVQSREAGEKFAEK
-1295 VVNSGKQRLSLGRNR
+1295 VVNSGKQTISMGQDRRL
-1310 RHDATGLRG
+1310 DATGLRG
-1319 WNDRSGDVQ
+1319 WDDRSGDVQ
-1328 ARTQTQSGLGE
+1328 TRTQTQSGLGE

-1347 SEEINSKGKMDEAN
+1347 SEEINFEGKMDEAN
-1361 TEAKSIQEEKVV
+1361 AEAKSIQEEKVV
-1373 KFTEGEFSNEKI
+1373 KLIE
-1385 NGNDQRRV
+1385 
-1393 LGDGVKVQKSNLVG
+1393 
-1407 TVKDGNR
+1407 
-1414 SNDSRKMYDQHG
+1414 
-1426 TSNRKLSQKERGG
+1426 
-1439 LNEVVRQSKEILDEF
+1439 DEF
-1454 KQPTD
+1454 NQPTD

-1471 RGAKWVADKL
+1471 RGVQHHFKEL
-1481 NKDILQAKLD
+1481 NKRAEELYTKYD
-1491 DGEITQEQATNRL
+1491 TYTPEQMRNRL
-1504 IQQGGGEDAVYLK
+1504 RQQGGGDDAVYF
-1517 QISSKQGKIIFGE
+1517 KQGGQAQGKVSFGE
-1530 KENTKVGIYGEKK
+1530 QENTKVGFTGEKK
-1543 SDGLAI
+1543 YDGLKQ
-1549 KGSAQKYLANR
+1549 KGSTSQSLAMQFNR
-1560 FEEHIRIQR
+1560 DIRLNHVDKCIEFFKRNFDNQP
-1569 DQNIIKFLKENFS
+1569 KE
-1582 NQQKKGF
+1582 GF

-1595 LLRIAMT
+1595 LLFNTMAH
-1602 RGFSK
+1602 GKSK
-1607 AWYETLV
+1607 AFYETLM
-1614 KGESAIREVFPNEAQ
+1614 KGEDAIREVFTNKAQ
-1629 AKAWVDLSTRTK
+1629 ADNWVSFAERIK
-1641 ANEADLYIPED
+1641 ANEADLYIPKD

-1672 GRKIGINQFKAMG
+1672 GRKIGINQIKAMG
-1685 KIAGAMLDYHN
+1685 KIAGAMLDYYN

-1738 TKLKDIDVPAEIL
+1738 IKLKDSDIPTEIL

-1757 TIQQELGGGSKLSFI
+1757 AVWQETGGKVGNKLNPLKGI
-1772 DGVNEIK
+1772 KDNLDGK
-1779 KGNTSVKRYFSNNQN
+1779 HSTKRYFSENRNNA
-1794 NFLDNI
+1794 FDNL
-1800 VRLLDGTYIDAKQFD
+1800 VRVLDGVMINTESLSGGKKLLAQGANIAL
-1815 NPIHKAIAHSI
+1815 AI
-1826 NGIIAEPNAW
+1826 PNAV
-1836 FKQLSNTMM
+1836 FKEISNTMM

-1860 AQSLNK
+1860 AQTLNK
-1866 MQKEKVTQTARK
+1866 IQKDKVTQTARK

-1928 AWNRTILRHS
+1928 AWNRTIVRHS

-1981 TAGKNLVI
+1981 TSGKNLVI

-1994 IPYATLFDMA
+1994 IPYATLFDMIDTIRGKAPGGGLGQA
-2004 SGESIGSISPGIKK
+2004 SPMIKK
-2018 PIEAVQG
+2018 TWEAIKG
-2025 EKWFKPSSEIQNKRY
+2025 EKQFKPSSEIQNKRY

-2063 LPTGARLAYVGK
+2063 LPAGARLAYVGK

-2150 ANRLTGLGLQPE
+2150 ANRLTGLSLQPE